1 MDYGLIGSK
10 LGHSYSPLLHKL
22 FGGYEYELLPLAE
35 HEAFSEFMIK
45 KEFKA
50 INVTIPYKKAVLEY
64 VDDISEKAGRIGAA
78 NTVVNRGGR
87 LFAYNTDFDGFLYMM
102 RVSDYDVSGKN
113 ALILG
118 TGGTSLT
125 VFEALRS
132 AGVAKIFRV
141 SRSSGKDRITY
152 KDAEKLYD
160 THIIVNTTP
169 VGMYPDCD
177 ETPISLLHFP
187 ELEAVFDVVF
197 NPLETRIVAEA
208 RSLGLIASN
217 GLSMLTAQAKYA
229 SEIFMGKKIQEDM
242 IENIY
247 RKLYMDLVNIV
258 LIGMPGCGKTTLG
271 KRIAMVTGKKFTDI
285 DSEIEKTA
293 GKTIPDIFK
302 EGGETLFRQYESRIT
317 KEVCLQS
324 GQVIATGG
332 GVVTQK
338 ENIPFLRQNGI
349 VVYLKRDIKTLAT
362 GGKRPL
368 SGDFTAVEKLY
379 NERRAL
385 YEKAAHC
392 SVCTDGMT
400 LSDAVETV
408 EDRIYEIFDNKRA

>member
-1 MDYGLIGSK
+1 
-10 LGHSYSPLLHKL
+10 
-22 FGGYEYELLPLAE
+22 
-35 HEAFSEFMIK
+35 
-45 KEFKA
+45 
-50 INVTIPYKKAVLEY
+50 
-64 VDDISEKAGRIGAA
+64 
-78 NTVVNRGGR
+78 
-87 LFAYNTDFDGFLYMM
+87 
-102 RVSDYDVSGKN
+102 
-113 ALILG
+113 
-118 TGGTSLT
+118 
-125 VFEALRS
+125 
-132 AGVAKIFRV
+132 
-141 SRSSGKDRITY
+141 
-152 KDAEKLYD
+152 
-160 THIIVNTTP
+160 
-169 VGMYPDCD
+169 
-177 ETPISLLHFP
+177 
-187 ELEAVFDVVF
+187 
-197 NPLETRIVAEA
+197 
-208 RSLGLIASN
+208 
-217 GLSMLTAQAKYA
+217 MLTAQAKYA
-229 SEIFMGKKIQEDM
+229 SEIFIGKKIQEDM